1 MRAGPISAWSIL
13 LRDGDAP
20 KQSERFGTDQSQRGD
35 PDSHVK
41 HALARHS
48 PHDRLIRPSGR
59 EATRHPTP
67 FATSAV
73 PWANCLDVVLPGR
86 GEICPTQ
93 LVQPT
98 HPRRRTGVQRRCPGG
113 LLQGSRTI
121 KARKRRHAYVCFQA
135 VVSAQRRV
143 WMGAKPTLPVT
154 DN

>member
-86 GEICPTQ
+86 GEICPAQ

-98 HPRRRTGVQRRCPGG
+98 HPRRRTGVQRRCRADFCKEVGRSKLGKSGTPMSAFKQSFPPNDRFGWAR
-113 LLQGSRTI
+113 SRP
-121 KARKRRHAYVCFQA
+121 F
-135 VVSAQRRV
+135 
-143 WMGAKPTLPVT
+143 L
-154 DN
+154 